1 MTAALDKNKDGV
13 LDEKEFAVMSEVLVM
28 CTALERL
35 VRLAE
40 DVGVDL
46 SGPFGCAD

>member
-1 MTAALDKNKDGV
+1 MAALDKNKDGM
-13 LDEKEFAVMSEVLVM
+13 LDPKEFAETAKVLVM

-40 DVGVDL
+40 DVGVDC
-46 SGPFGCAD
+46 SGPFGCRD